1 MLVFRKI
8 LRTYKMNDTLQHKR
22 RNRKNVFKNMI
33 KSGGMH
39 GTLWN
44 ICWTLYQGK
53 RLIKRKLCFELVDL
67 KLTDYLLQKRRKK
80 RGAAFIPNLYRS
92 TLTLAFA

>member
-1 MLVFRKI
+1 MEHFGIDVG
-8 LRTYKMNDTLQHKR
+8 HS
-22 RNRKNVFKNMI
+22 I
-33 KSGGMH
+33 KVKD
-39 GTLWN
+39 LLKEN
-44 ICWTLYQGK
+44 
-53 RLIKRKLCFELVDL
+53 LCFELVDL

>member
-1 MLVFRKI
+1 
-8 LRTYKMNDTLQHKR
+8 MNDTLQHKR
-22 RNRKNVFKNMI
+22 RNRKNLFKNMI

-44 ICWTLYQGK
+44 RCWTQYQGK

-80 RGAAFIPNLYRS
+80 RGAAFIPNLHRN
-92 TLTLAFA
+92 TLTLAFD